1 MFSSEFCE
9 ISKSTYFTEHLRT
22 TASGVFATDQTKY
35 PPMVK
40 AMRLHILDYFH
51 ILDYKQSITMGDE
64 KQRFE
69 DVPKITKYLLGALQM
84 PLSVSYLNT
93 LFDGRLQRK
102 FAITETFM
110 KAFKDDF
117 EFLVIGDDIKI
128 KLKGDPVKQLNEMYH
143 EKANELRKIL
153 EKDTR
158 RISTIKKNMLKEE
171 RTMPFE
177 KFCKEFSSNKQK
189 VDIAFINRNSHKLKL
204 KALNGETYVEL
215 VEDNDFVMS
224 EAEFW
229 KFMGEPERLENL
241 VLQVILSFFGKFY
254 CSLDIGKLQACFN
267 YGSVV
272 IDRTFMR
279 QHAHYFEKV
288 DPVKMTTFKLK
299 EEFRAIKE
307 SSLAVTETQIQN
319 NENVILRPMPENE
332 LNEIKKKESE
342 NGVSLNVNDEDFSDT
357 GKQTDSNSNSDSG
370 DETDDELCSN
380 FDLTSEA
387 EDSCKDEDEA
397 LEDQDVTVNK
407 SKKSLL
413 RINER
418 KARGNEIVGVL
429 YPDGRKEKMENTEKS
444 DITDGAVE
452 LDEDGSTKKLR
463 KVIKEAIKD
472 KRSIIIFSEDNSE
485 PSLVDFSADISERRK
500 QLGKIEQFILAEMC
514 EEQL

>member
-1 MFSSEFCE
+1 
-9 ISKSTYFTEHLRT
+9 
-22 TASGVFATDQTKY
+22 
-35 PPMVK
+35 
-40 AMRLHILDYFH
+40 
-51 ILDYKQSITMGDE
+51 
-64 KQRFE
+64 
-69 DVPKITKYLLGALQM
+69 M
-84 PLSVSYLNT
+84 P
-93 LFDGRLQRK
+93 
-102 FAITETFM
+102 
-110 KAFKDDF
+110 
-117 EFLVIGDDIKI
+117 
-128 KLKGDPVKQLNEMYH
+128 
-143 EKANELRKIL
+143 
-153 EKDTR
+153 
-158 RISTIKKNMLKEE
+158 
-171 RTMPFE
+171 
-177 KFCKEFSSNKQK
+177 
-189 VDIAFINRNSHKLKL
+189 
-204 KALNGETYVEL
+204 
-215 VEDNDFVMS
+215 

-241 VLQVILSFFGKFY
+241 VLQVILGFFGKFY

-272 IDRTFMR
+272 IDRTFMC
-279 QHAHYFEKV
+279 QHARYFEKV
-288 DPVKMTTFKLK
+288 DPVKMTIFKLK

-307 SSLAVTETQIQN
+307 SSLAVTETKIQN
-319 NENVILRPMPENE
+319 KENVILRPMFENE

-342 NGVSLNVNDEDFSDT
+342 NEFSLNMNDEDFSDT
-357 GKQTDSNSNSDSG
+357 EKETDSNSSSDSG

-387 EDSCKDEDEA
+387 EYSCKDEDEA
-397 LEDQDVTVNK
+397 LEDQDVTVNE

-429 YPDGRKEKMENTEKS
+429 YPDGRNEQMESIEKS

-485 PSLVDFSADISERRK
+485 PSLVDFSGDISERRK
-500 QLGKIEQFILAEMC
+500 QLGKIAQFILAEMC

>member
-1 MFSSEFCE
+1 
-9 ISKSTYFTEHLRT
+9 
-22 TASGVFATDQTKY
+22 
-35 PPMVK
+35 
-40 AMRLHILDYFH
+40 
-51 ILDYKQSITMGDE
+51 MGDE

-69 DVPKITKYLLGALQM
+69 DVPQITKYLLGALQI
-84 PLSVSYLNT
+84 PLSISYLNT

-128 KLKGDPVKQLNEMYH
+128 KLKGDPVKQLNEKYH
-143 EKANELRKIL
+143 EKAHELRKIL

-158 RISTIKKNMLKEE
+158 KISIIKKNMLKGES
-171 RTMPFE
+171 TMPFE

-204 KALNGETYVEL
+204 KALNGDTYVEL
-215 VEDNDFVMS
+215 VEDNDFVMP

-307 SSLAVTETQIQN
+307 SSLAVTETKIQN
-319 NENVILRPMPENE
+319 KENVILRPMFENE
-332 LNEIKKKESE
+332 LNEIKKKRVRE
-342 NGVSLNVNDEDFSDT
+342 
-357 GKQTDSNSNSDSG
+357 
-370 DETDDELCSN
+370 
-380 FDLTSEA
+380 
-387 EDSCKDEDEA
+387 
-397 LEDQDVTVNK
+397 
-407 SKKSLL
+407 
-413 RINER
+413 
-418 KARGNEIVGVL
+418 
-429 YPDGRKEKMENTEKS
+429 
-444 DITDGAVE
+444 
-452 LDEDGSTKKLR
+452 
-463 KVIKEAIKD
+463 
-472 KRSIIIFSEDNSE
+472 
-485 PSLVDFSADISERRK
+485 
-500 QLGKIEQFILAEMC
+500 
-514 EEQL
+514 